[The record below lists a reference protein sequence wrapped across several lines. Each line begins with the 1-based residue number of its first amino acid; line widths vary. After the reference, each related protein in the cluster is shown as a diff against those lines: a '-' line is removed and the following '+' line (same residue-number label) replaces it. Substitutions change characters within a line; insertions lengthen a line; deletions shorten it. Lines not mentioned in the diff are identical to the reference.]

1 MRPSMVG
8 LFTLV
13 FALGGWR
20 AGLSRLSDNSF
31 FWHLRTGRRMLDHGI
46 PHADPYSFTAS
57 GRRWVAQ
64 SWLAEALYGVVD
76 KALGTFGL
84 RLLTGLTGAAVAA
97 ITYRLVHRLSRDR
110 LTSVG
115 LTLAAI
121 GASFTLWSARPL
133 FLGILAFLG
142 LLWIVEIPDSWLGR
156 RALWTIP
163 VLVWLWANV
172 HGTFSLG
179 LIYLGLHLA
188 GRWLEGAPF
197 WTGRERVLTQA
208 AVIAVVLAAVNP
220 YGPGLLLF
228 PVELLSRGDILK
240 RVTEWR
246 SPDFRSIQ
254 GLMFA
259 GWLAVFV
266 ACFALGRRRPS
277 RRDVVVTVPFLLLA
291 FWAQRNIALSPLVG
305 VAAAARCVARDEF
318 RPAADSPLNRIVA
331 VALVALGLTWTVQA
345 AGQPDFDDSIYPVAA
360 MRFVEEQGL
369 LGQRLM
375 TDDAWGGYVILKYWP
390 RQKVFV
396 DDRYDMYPRR
406 VLEDFID
413 FSDADGRWREIL
425 DRNGIEVVVW
435 PVKATIVRF
444 METDPAW
451 TEVHRDKRAAVFV
464 RGRPLAAARPAS
476 AGTPA
481 PEPTAPTPSAPAP
494 STPTPRAPAPRAP
507 APRAPAPPAGGL
519 EEAVDRFVA
528 GQAVPFSVVTRRLP
542 GGPAVT
548 HLAGRQVLSASL
560 YKLFVARELLH
571 RVHTGTLAREGPAVS
586 AADGAPRT
594 VGDCIRDMIVV
605 SDNPCGVW
613 GLGQVGS
620 GRLDGAL
627 VRDGFPGTSL
637 ASPQRTTAADIARFF
652 ERARA
657 GTLLGAGG
665 EAATAE
671 LYGLLRGQ
679 LVRDRLP
686 RGLPPGTAL
695 AHKTGD
701 RRHWAHDAGII
712 TTPGSELLL
721 VVLSGPWPAP
731 CCDAD
736 RPGPGEEQAFGAIAE
751 LARRAYATVS

>member
-1 MRPSMVG
+1 MVG

-46 PHADPYSFTAS
+46 PHADPYSFTAP

-76 KALGTFGL
+76 KAVGTFGL

-110 LTSVG
+110 LVSVG

-156 RALWTIP
+156 RAIWTIP

-179 LIYLGLHLA
+179 LVYLGLHVA

-197 WTGRERVLTQA
+197 WAGRERVLTQA
-208 AVIAVVLAAVNP
+208 AVIAVVVAAVNP

-305 VAAAARCVARDEF
+305 VAAAARCVARDEY

-331 VALVALGLTWTVQA
+331 VALLALGLIWTVQA
-345 AGQPDFDDSIYPVAA
+345 AGQSDFDDSIYPVAA
-360 MRFVEEQGL
+360 MRWVEEQGL

-390 RQKVFV
+390 KQKVFV

-444 METDPAW
+444 LETDPAW

-464 RGRPLAAARPAS
+464 RGRPLAAAQPAS

-481 PEPTAPTPSAPAP
+481 PEPT
-494 STPTPRAPAPRAP
+494 
-507 APRAPAPPAGGL
+507 PPAAGL
-519 EEAVDRFVA
+519 EEAVRRFVA
-528 GQAVPFSVVTRRLP
+528 DQPVPFSVVTRRLP

-548 HLAGRQVLSASL
+548 HLPGRQVLSASL
-560 YKLFVARELLH
+560 YKLFVARELLR
-571 RVHTGTLAREGPAVS
+571 RVHTGTLERDAPAVP
-586 AADGAPRT
+586 AADGAART
-594 VGDCIRDMIVV
+594 AGDCIRDMIVV
-605 SDNPCGVW
+605 SDNACGVW

-620 GRLDGAL
+620 GRLDRAL

-637 ASPQRTTAADIARFF
+637 ASPQRTTATDIARFF
-652 ERARA
+652 EQARD

-679 LVRDRLP
+679 VVNDRLP

-701 RRHWAHDAGII
+701 RQHWAHDAGII
-712 TTPGSELLL
+712 ASPGSDLLL

-736 RPGPGEEQAFGAIAE
+736 RPGPAEELAFGAIAE
-751 LARRAYATVS
+751 LARRAYAAVS